1 MRTYKAT
8 RFIIDRIDKKLGS
21 VEKEISFDKAVILAC
36 LVVIAAEGVLIL
48 LSTSFPFFRIPA
60 LVGVFFA
67 AFGIF
72 LIPVMTKE
80 LKDDQAKADQKES
93 DSEDKHKA

>member
-1 MRTYKAT
+1 MYTYKAT

-21 VEKEISFDKAVILAC
+21 VEKEIRFDKAVILAC
-36 LVVIAAEGVLIL
+36 LVVIAVECVFIL
-48 LSTSFPFFRIPA
+48 LTTLFPFFRIPA
-60 LVGVFFA
+60 LIGVFFA

-72 LIPVMTKE
+72 LIPVMTRE
-80 LKDDQAKADQKES
+80 LKDDRAKAEQKES